1 MDIREKIRKR
11 IERLEAQ
18 RECAEFFNERDSMRK
33 YGFAI
38 RELEKKTLEEPQD
51 EAGGEMPRTRA
62 YCGDMCPSCGGVIES
77 RRVTHAISRFALYR
91 LRTQISTTNAGARGL
106 SCHD

>member
-1 MDIREKIRKR
+1 MDIREKIRKW

-18 RECAEFFNERDSMRK
+18 RECAEFFNECDSVRK

-38 RELEKKTLEEPQD
+38 RVEKTLEEPQD

-77 RRVTHAISRFALYR
+77 RRVTQKQFQG
-91 LRTQISTTNAGARGL
+91 LRCIDCGHKFRQPKRERGG
-106 SCHD
+106 